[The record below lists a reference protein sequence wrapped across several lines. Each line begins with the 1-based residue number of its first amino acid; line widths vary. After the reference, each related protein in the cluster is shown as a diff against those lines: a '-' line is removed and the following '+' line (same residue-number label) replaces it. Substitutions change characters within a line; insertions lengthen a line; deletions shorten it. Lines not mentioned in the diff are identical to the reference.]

1 MQQTYQL
8 LRSARPGRA
17 WSAGSMELTGRGEVG
32 PARRL
37 AALAVHAYTATGAVL
52 SLLALRAVLT
62 HEVRAA
68 FLWLAA
74 AVLIDATDGVLARL
88 AKTKV
93 AAAWVDGA
101 RMDDI
106 VDYLTFVFVPVVLMY
121 EWGLLPEPAGL
132 FAACPLLASAFGFAR
147 TDAKTADYFFTGF
160 PSYWNVVALYLYL
173 AASPLWVNGAVLVAL
188 SLLVFVPVRYV
199 YPSRTPALR
208 RLTCALGTAWGAMV
222 VALIWQLPDSSP
234 ALLAASAVYPAYY
247 VALSLYLQATRR
259 RPAGPPG
266 AAGS

>member
-1 MQQTYQL
+1 M
-8 LRSARPGRA
+8 G
-17 WSAGSMELTGRGEVG
+17 LTGHGEVG

-52 SLLALRAVLT
+52 SLLALRAVLA
-62 HEVRAA
+62 HEVREA
-68 FLWLAA
+68 FFWLAA
-74 AVLIDATDGVLARL
+74 AALVDATDGVLARL
-88 AKTKV
+88 AKVKV
-93 AAAWVDGA
+93 AAAWIDGA

-106 VDYLTFVFVPVVLMY
+106 VDYLVFVFVPVVLMY

-132 FAACPLLASAFGFAR
+132 WIAACPLLASAFGFAR

-160 PSYWNVVALYLYL
+160 PSYWNVVAFYLYL
-173 AASPLWVNGAVLVAL
+173 AVSPPWVNGAVLVAL

-208 RLTCALGTAWGAMV
+208 RLTCALGAVWGVMI

-234 ALLAASAVYPAYY
+234 VLLVASAVYPAYY

-259 RPAGPPG
+259 RAVAPGG